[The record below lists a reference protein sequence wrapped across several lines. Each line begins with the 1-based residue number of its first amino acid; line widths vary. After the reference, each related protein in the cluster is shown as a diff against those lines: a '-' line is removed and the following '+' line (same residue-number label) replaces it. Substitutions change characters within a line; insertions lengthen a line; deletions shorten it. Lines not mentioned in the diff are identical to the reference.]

1 MLQAVFPV
9 LLIAVNLILYFLF
22 GAALCC
28 SKRKELSLT
37 RTLFAGLFFY
47 YFLFSLCC
55 IPVMLRWRPLH
66 VLTSIWTAVVVTVT
80 VIGVFRA
87 FRAGKSFLDP
97 IKKAGAF
104 LSEHLAAFLI
114 IAAAAVGFAAVILCS
129 YQFTLD
135 ASYYVGSVT
144 TALQT
149 DTVNMYDPFTG
160 EWLDHY
166 EMRYFF
172 ATFPMNDAV
181 LCSLLN
187 IHPLLWCKI
196 TMAGT
201 AMAMTAV
208 VLYMTGRQ
216 LFLSDMKKTALFI
229 IFALTA
235 NFFMITIYTTSA
247 FLTTRTYEGKCLLAN
262 VVIPGMIYIYLCLL
276 QDSKDRGAWLLLFL
290 ISIGSPVLS
299 SSANML
305 VPAMTG
311 VTILPLALLR
321 RDVTAA
327 AKSFICML
335 PGVMLTLVYVLYVKN
350 IVVFY
355 TYPR

>member
-1 MLQAVFPV
+1 MAFV
-9 LLIAVNLILYFLF
+9 LI
-22 GAALCC
+22 GTAAL
-28 SKRKELSLT
+28 T
-37 RTLFAGLFFY
+37 F
-47 YFLFSLCC
+47 
-55 IPVMLRWRPLH
+55 I
-66 VLTSIWTAVVVTVT
+66 
-80 VIGVFRA
+80 
-87 FRAGKSFLDP
+87 
-97 IKKAGAF
+97 
-104 LSEHLAAFLI
+104 
-114 IAAAAVGFAAVILCS
+114 AVILFS

-181 LCSLLN
+181 LCSLLH
-187 IHPLLWCKI
+187 IHPLIWCKI

-201 AMAMTAV
+201 AVIMTVA
-208 VLYMTGRQ
+208 VLYMIGGR
-216 LFLSDMKKTALFI
+216 LFGTDMAKTALFI
-229 IFALTA
+229 FFALAA
-235 NFFMITIYTTSA
+235 NLFMITIYTTSA

-262 VVIPGMIYIYLCLL
+262 VVLPGIIYICLCLL
-276 QDSKDRGAWLLLFL
+276 KDNKDRHAWLLLFL
-290 ISIGSPVLS
+290 VSIGAPVLS

-305 VPAMTG
+305 VPAMIG
-311 VTILPLALLR
+311 VTVLPLTVLR
-321 RDVTAA
+321 RDPTVI
-327 AKSFICML
+327 AKSLICML